1 MIFFNKKDLAS
12 VWKIT
17 LATFNGFLDDKGLKF
32 SASLAY
38 YTVFSL
44 APLMMLLIFILSI
57 YFGHD
62 AFEGKIYPELKGF
75 VGAEAAAQIQSIV
88 KSVQLGK
95 SVTAITIGIVTLF
108 IGATGIFME
117 IQDSLNIIWRVKAKP
132 KRGWVKML
140 TNRLLSF
147 SLVIAL
153 GFLLTVSLIINGLLA
168 ALAGRLSRFLSHF
181 NFVFNLIDLGITFLV
196 IATLFG
202 IIFKYLPDVKIRFK
216 DVITGAVFTAIL
228 FMLGKYL
235 IGIYIGTM
243 KISSTYG
250 AAGSI
255 IIIFVWIYYTS
266 ALLYLGAEFT
276 QVYAE
281 FTGRKIE
288 PADYAVAIEQK
299 EIERDVN
306 HLPPQNPDLKQ
317 NEPAKS

>member
-1 MIFFNKKDLAS
+1 MLS
-12 VWKIT
+12 VWKVT
-17 LATFNGFLDDKGLKF
+17 CATFNGFLDDRGLKL

-44 APLMMLLIFILSI
+44 APLMMLLVFVLSL

-62 AFEGKIYPELKGF
+62 AFQGKIYPALKGF
-75 VGAEAAAQIQSIV
+75 VGADAAAQIQSIV

-95 SVTAITIGIVTLF
+95 SVTAIVIGIVTLVV
-108 IGATGIFME
+108 GATGIFME

-132 KRGWVKML
+132 KRGWLKML

-153 GFLLTVSLIINGLLA
+153 GFLLLVSLIVNGLLA
-168 ALAGRLSRFLSHF
+168 ALSDKLSHYLNHF
-181 NFVFNLIDLGITFLV
+181 EIVFNVIDLGVTFVV

-202 IIFKYLPDVKIRFK
+202 IIFKYLPDVKIEWKHVR
-216 DVITGAVFTAIL
+216 TGAIFTAIL

-235 IGIYIGTM
+235 IGLYIGTM

-276 QVYAE
+276 EVYAE
-281 FTGRKIE
+281 FTGCKIQ
-288 PADYAVAIEQK
+288 PAEYAVAVEQK
-299 EIERDVN
+299 EIERVVTT
-306 HLPPQNPDLKQ
+306 LPPQNPDLK
-317 NEPAKS
+317 

>member
-1 MIFFNKKDLAS
+1 
-12 VWKIT
+12 
-17 LATFNGFLDDKGLKF
+17 
-32 SASLAY
+32 
-38 YTVFSL
+38 
-44 APLMMLLIFILSI
+44 MMLLVFMLSI

-75 VGAEAAAQIQSIV
+75 VGADAAAQIQSLV

-95 SVTAITIGIVTLF
+95 SVIAIIIGVITLV

-132 KRGWVKML
+132 KRGWLKL
-140 TNRLLSF
+140 ITNRLLSF

-153 GFLLTVSLIINGLLA
+153 GFLLLVSLIVNGLLA
-168 ALAGRLSRFLSHF
+168 ALSHSLSRYIHF
-181 NFVFNLIDLGITFLV
+181 ELLFNIINIGVTFLV

-202 IIFKYLPDVKIRFK
+202 IIFKYLPDVKIRWR
-216 DVITGAVFTAIL
+216 DVRTGAIFTAIL

-235 IGIYIGTM
+235 IGIYIATM

-281 FTGRKIE
+281 FTGCKIE
-288 PADYAVAIEQK
+288 PAEYAVAVEQK
-299 EIERDVN
+299 EVERDVKA
-306 HLPPQNPDLKQ
+306 L
-317 NEPAKS
+317 PAKTLS